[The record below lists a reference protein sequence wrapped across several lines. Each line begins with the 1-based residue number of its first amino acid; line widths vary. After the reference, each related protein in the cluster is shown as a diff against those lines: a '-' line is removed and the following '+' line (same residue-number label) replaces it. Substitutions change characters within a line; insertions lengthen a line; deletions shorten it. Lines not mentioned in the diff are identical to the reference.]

1 MRNKYSLLNFDTI
14 EKAVAADTKAIQKVV
29 SHYGRYI
36 GYFANDNYIFS
47 EEIKAT
53 LMKAVLKFN
62 IVELCRENREDQKFT
77 ACKKNWACNTAE
89 RATETAALSMLYCLL
104 FF

>member
-14 EKAVAADTKAIQKVV
+14 EEAVAADTKAIQKMV
-29 SHYGRYI
+29 SHYNEYI
-36 GYFANDNYIFS
+36 EYFAKDNYVFS

-62 IVELCRENREDQKFT
+62 MDR
-77 ACKKNWACNTAE
+77 
-89 RATETAALSMLYCLL
+89 
-104 FF
+104 